1 VTSHYKDLQAAYAAF
16 NQPTSNPGWDAN
28 IGSFLDD
35 SVSLFDYDK
44 DPALRRT
51 DGKANVI
58 AALKAIRDDLDGTS
72 TLLEVHPPPYNP
84 AHLEP
89 GAAAVDRMK
98 VRGTRPDI
106 DAARKASRTNEHLC
120 SDLFKFDEA
129 TGLVTEI
136 HYCVTEAHSH

>member
-1 VTSHYKDLQAAYAAF
+1 MTSHYQDLRAAYAAF
-16 NQPTSNPGWDAN
+16 NQPTSNPGWDAT
-28 IGSFLDD
+28 IGSFLHD

-44 DPALRRT
+44 APAQRRT

-58 AALKAIRDDLDGTS
+58 AALKAIRDDFDGTS
-72 TLLEVHPPPYNP
+72 TLLEVQSPPYNP

-89 GAAAVDRMK
+89 GGAAVDLMK
-98 VRGTRPDI
+98 ARGTRANI
-106 DAARKASRTNEHLC
+106 DAGRRESRKNEHLC

-136 HYCVTEAHSH
+136 HYCVTEAHPH